1 MSSPAE
7 HGSIQFELSKELKE
21 KIENI
26 FYDQKNLSVYYKTS
40 SGSTKAVRSKVQAS
54 SMRATLE
61 QFDKKVNGIIDPDT
75 KLLCVYS
82 IKYNLQKY
90 IKFDE
95 AEQEWY
101 SENYPDDPSGNR

>member
-1 MSSPAE
+1 
-7 HGSIQFELSKELKE
+7 
-21 KIENI
+21 
-26 FYDQKNLSVYYKTS
+26 
-40 SGSTKAVRSKVQAS
+40 
-54 SMRATLE
+54 MRATLE
-61 QFDKKVNGIIDPDT
+61 QFDKKVDGIIDPDT

-101 SENYPDDPSGNR
+101 SENYPDDPSG